1 MFKFVLSLY
10 LRMKMVIMS
19 SRRSRM
25 SHMRPILL
33 RLGLVL
39 AVVLTIPVP
48 ALAHARWFVSGSYP
62 PHFELLFT
70 PPVLLMI
77 GFACLGVA
85 SLAVLHRLLSERK
98 FFQRMSFPRYYDRS
112 NRVILA
118 IQTAISLIAVAIGLH
133 LFAPNIAVNNPVINM
148 LFAVAEIFIAVSF
161 LTGLLT
167 RIGALVLL
175 VLFALSFFFFPAWEV
190 LDQSIYAGIA
200 CYLLIM
206 GRGMVKPGGVREPLA
221 ALSRYWRLA
230 PILLRVV
237 AGTSLVVVAF
247 TEKLLN
253 PQLTL
258 AFLRMYPDFNVA
270 HLMGMAWFSNE
281 WFILAAGTVEL
292 TLGLC
297 LISGFFPRLIVT
309 AALVPFA
316 LALPFLPVTEL
327 LGHLP
332 FFAVMYVL
340 FFLPPPY
347 MQKMDALLSYKN
359 SLGRGDPSSSLK
371 DVEKAASIEAQC

>member
-1 MFKFVLSLY
+1 
-10 LRMKMVIMS
+10 
-19 SRRSRM
+19 
-25 SHMRPILL
+25 
-33 RLGLVL
+33 
-39 AVVLTIPVP
+39 
-48 ALAHARWFVSGSYP
+48 
-62 PHFELLFT
+62 
-70 PPVLLMI
+70 
-77 GFACLGVA
+77 
-85 SLAVLHRLLSERK
+85 
-98 FFQRMSFPRYYDRS
+98 MSFPRYYDRS

-230 PILLRVV
+230 PILLRVG